1 MYHIIT
7 NPVAGRGRSMQY
19 QSQLVATLK
28 EYSLEC
34 TTHVTEKPKDGY
46 IFVKQIYEQFPN
58 CKGIIGIGG
67 DGTIQEIVAALAELT
82 CNGEK
87 VPIPLGIFPGG
98 SGNDFAMTIEGGK
111 AAYKKKYKKNMAA
124 ITKTLVER
132 ISANS
137 TRTVDLITANGEA
150 YLVAANIGLD
160 ARIVH
165 NAIKY
170 KPKYGGQAYLVAAY
184 KSIMQHKNIP
194 LQISVIDNGVI
205 KENNHIKDY
214 TLIAVCNNRT
224 YGGGLCIA
232 PPAKFDDG
240 KITLCTVDGLSR
252 PKLGVLFPSLLVE
265 KHAKLKEINFIEC
278 TEVRITLPPGLNTE
292 KLCMD
297 GNLFPVEG
305 EIHFKIL
312 PQVLDVFA

>member
-7 NPVAGRGRSMQY
+7 NPVAGRGNSMEY
-19 QSQLVATLK
+19 QSLLASMLK
-28 EYSLEC
+28 QYNIEC
-34 TTHVTEKPKDGY
+34 IAHVTEKPKDGY
-46 IFVKQIYEQFPN
+46 IFAKQIIEQSPN
-58 CKGIIGIGG
+58 CEGIIGIGG
-67 DGTIQEIVAALAELT
+67 DGTIQEIVAAMAET
-82 CNGEK
+82 SIKGEK
-87 VPIPLGIFPGG
+87 ISIPLGIFPGG
-98 SGNDFAMTIEGGK
+98 SGNDFAMTVEGGK
-111 AAYKKKYKKNMAA
+111 AAYRKKYKKNMTA

-132 ISANS
+132 ISSNS

-170 KPKYGGQAYLVAAY
+170 KPRYGGQAYLVAAY
-184 KSIMQHKNIP
+184 KSIIQHKNIP

-214 TLIAVCNNRT
+214 TLIAICNNRT

-265 KHAKLKEINFIEC
+265 KHTKLKEINFIEC
-278 TEVRITLPPGLNTE
+278 TEVRVTLPPGTE
-292 KLCMD
+292 TLCMD